1 MSAIPSAA
9 TTSSPEPGPKKPAA
23 IGALS
28 DIDAMLAGT
37 QDQFPGYRVSLASGI
52 EVNNNF
58 IRFSWAAGGTPEA
71 PLYLG
76 GTDFV
81 TLGRDGRFK
90 TVAGFI
96 DAAPAPMK

>member
-1 MSAIPSAA
+1 
-9 TTSSPEPGPKKPAA
+9 
-23 IGALS
+23 
-28 DIDAMLAGT
+28 MLART

-52 EVNNNF
+52 EVNNDF

-71 PLYLG
+71 PLYLA

-81 TLGRDGRFK
+81 TLARDGRFK
-90 TVAGFI
+90 SVAGFI